1 MRNNVLA
8 AGYFVYNVRSVVSF
22 CAREQQARHLFKRW
36 VACAT
41 AQCHVSRGWAGSDA
55 GARRNV
61 NSARK
66 VMATQVPR
74 STVFHWTLYPL
85 RPLL

>member
-8 AGYFVYNVRSVVSF
+8 AGYLVYNVRSAVSC

-41 AQCHVSRGWAGSDA
+41 AQCPVSRGWAGSDA

-61 NSARK
+61 NSAGK

-74 STVFHWTLYPL
+74 STVFHWTPCPL
-85 RPLL
+85 RRLS